1 MNKNKKNTLGKE
13 HFEILLE
20 NIDTKFELVME
31 GYQTLNKKVDTIDAK
46 FEALSNELHATRE
59 ELIFL
64 IKSSIDHSEARLTK
78 KIEDGDNAVIAQLT
92 RKIEDGDNAVKES
105 VMSHVDLKIDE
116 VKDILRI
123 HSDRLDAHDERLSK
137 LERRG

>member
-1 MNKNKKNTLGKE
+1 MNKNKKNTLGKD

-31 GYQTLNKKVDTIDAK
+31 GYQTLNKKVDTINAK
-46 FEALSNELHATRE
+46 FDALINELRATRE
-59 ELIFL
+59 ELIFM
-64 IKSSIDHSEARLTK
+64 IKSSIDHSEER
-78 KIEDGDNAVIAQLT
+78 LT

>member
-20 NIDTKFELVME
+20 NIDSKFELVME
-31 GYQTLNKKVDTIDAK
+31 GYQTLNNKVDTLDTK
-46 FEALSNELHATRE
+46 VNGLSNELHSTRE

-64 IKSSIDHSEARLTK
+64 IKASIEHSEVRLTK
-78 KIEDGDNAVIAQLT
+78 
-92 RKIEDGDNAVKES
+92 KIEDGDNAVKES
-105 VMSHVDLKIDE
+105 VMSHIDLKIDE
-116 VKDILRI
+116 IKDIFRV

>member
-31 GYQTLNKKVDTIDAK
+31 GYQTLNNKIESMDVRFD
-46 FEALSNELHATRE
+46 ALSNELHATRE

-78 KIEDGDNAVIAQLT
+78 KIEDGDNAV
-92 RKIEDGDNAVKES
+92 KES

-116 VKDILRI
+116 VKDILRV

>member
-31 GYQTLNKKVDTIDAK
+31 GYQTLNKKVDAIDAK
-46 FEALSNELHATRE
+46 FDALINELRSFRE

-64 IKSSIDHSEARLTK
+64 R
-78 KIEDGDNAVIAQLT
+78 
-92 RKIEDGDNAVKES
+92 
-105 VMSHVDLKIDE
+105 
-116 VKDILRI
+116 
-123 HSDRLDAHDERLSK
+123 
-137 LERRG
+137 